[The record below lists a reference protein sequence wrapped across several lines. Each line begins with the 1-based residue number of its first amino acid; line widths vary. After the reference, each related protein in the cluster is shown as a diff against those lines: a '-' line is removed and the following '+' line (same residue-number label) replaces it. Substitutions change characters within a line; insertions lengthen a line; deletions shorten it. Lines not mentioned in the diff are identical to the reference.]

1 MAVTRLKR
9 KEKRNK
15 SVSKARTASIKF
27 LTKTPVIKKVDIE
40 ELRKQQGPSG
50 QHSASVIDKVKDKVE
65 ELADGVK
72 KVVKKAVNKDEE

>member
-40 ELRKQQGPSG
+40 ELRKQQGS
-50 QHSASVIDKVKDKVE
+50 SVMDKVKDKVE
-65 ELADGVK
+65 EVAEGVK
-72 KVVKKAVNKDEE
+72 NVVKKAVSKDEE